1 MNRQST
7 LFILLT
13 CFIMGLSCTQKID
26 YISEEKKIKLI
37 LENWMVDTE
46 NKNLEGVEKIFENNE
61 LFMVWQTSNE
71 IKRWEDYKQ
80 HLLDIFPIYKQMSF
94 PITKQIIKISRSGD
108 VAWFF
113 LIADFIGKKAD
124 GTNTSIRD
132 MRLSGVLERINGRW
146 LIVHYHSSFLPNEIE
161 N

>member
-1 MNRQST
+1 
-7 LFILLT
+7 
-13 CFIMGLSCTQKID
+13 MGLSCTQKID
-26 YISEEKKIKLI
+26 HISEEKKIKSI
-37 LENWMVDTE
+37 LENWMVDVE
-46 NKNLEGVEKIFENNE
+46 NNNLEGVEKIFENNE

-80 HLLDIFPIYKQMSF
+80 HLLDIFPNTTQRSI
-94 PITKQIIKISRSGD
+94 PVTKQIIKLSRSGD

-113 LIADFIGKKAD
+113 LIADFIGKKTD

>member
-7 LFILLT
+7 LLILLT

-26 YISEEKKIKLI
+26 HISEEKKIKSI
-37 LENWMVDTE
+37 LENWMVDVE
-46 NKNLEGVEKIFENNE
+46 NNNLEGVEKIFENNE

-80 HLLDIFPIYKQMSF
+80 HLLDIFPNTTQRSI
-94 PITKQIIKISRSGD
+94 PVTKQIIKLSRSGD

-113 LIADFIGKKAD
+113 LIADYISTKTD
-124 GTNTSIRD
+124 GTKTSIKD
-132 MRLSGVLERINGRW
+132 MRVSGVLERIDGRW
-146 LIVHYHSSFLPNEIE
+146 LIVHFHSSFLPNEIE